1 MPGSH
6 VKNQPA
12 HPNDQRVD
20 ELLLKV
26 GERIRT
32 ARESKRLPRRVLSD
46 ISGVSPRYLAQL
58 ESGQGNISIG
68 LLLRVA
74 TALDLKMDWLVSDCD
89 ADTSDAM
96 MILQQYSKATQQTR
110 DSVAQLL
117 QRATL
122 NPQRKQRV
130 CLIGLRG
137 AGKSTLLQMLG
148 MLDTPSS
155 GEYNFFDE
163 PVHQFNEK
171 KRTDLYKHYIGF
183 VFQAYHLI
191 DDLTVYEN
199 IETPLIYRGIKS
211 KERKPMVA
219 ELLDRFNIVAKKDL
233 FPEQLS
239 GGQQQLVGLARAI
252 IGKPKLLLADEPT
265 GNLHSK
271 QGEQIMDMFKQLH
284 KEGITIIQ
292 VTHSEKNA
300 QYGNRIIQLEDGH
313 IREDISVG
321 GLRMQDY

>member
-6 VKNQPA
+6 VKNQPT

-137 AGKSTLLQMLG
+137 AGKSTLGHLSSEASGVPFLELNTEIEKSGGMSVTEIIAMYGPEGYRKFEAAAVDAVADRHEKIIIAAAGGIVTEQAAFETLLSRYNTVWIRTSPEEHIARVAAQGDTRPMEGYPEALTHLREILVDRTNHYERAQMQLN
-148 MLDTPSS
+148 TS
-155 GEYNFFDE
+155 G
-163 PVHQFNEK
+163 
-171 KRTDLYKHYIGF
+171 
-183 VFQAYHLI
+183 
-191 DDLTVYEN
+191 EN
-199 IETPLIYRGIKS
+199 IEDSVVKLMS
-211 KERKPMVA
+211 
-219 ELLDRFNIVAKKDL
+219 LLQENSLFN
-233 FPEQLS
+233 
-239 GGQQQLVGLARAI
+239 
-252 IGKPKLLLADEPT
+252 
-265 GNLHSK
+265 
-271 QGEQIMDMFKQLH
+271 
-284 KEGITIIQ
+284 
-292 VTHSEKNA
+292 
-300 QYGNRIIQLEDGH
+300 
-313 IREDISVG
+313 
-321 GLRMQDY
+321 